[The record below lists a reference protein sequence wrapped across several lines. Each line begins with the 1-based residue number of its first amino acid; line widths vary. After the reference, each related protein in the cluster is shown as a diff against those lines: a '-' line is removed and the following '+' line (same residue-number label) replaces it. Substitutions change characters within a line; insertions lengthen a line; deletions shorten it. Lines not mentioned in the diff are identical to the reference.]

1 MGVSEFQRVL
11 ATLRLVV
18 LDTMVFSYHLS
29 GHPRYV
35 ELTSAVLDAI
45 EAGRVEGLV
54 TTVTLAEILTVP
66 AKAND
71 AAAFAGVPAVSDPVP

>member
-1 MGVSEFQRVL
+1 MGVSEFPRAL

-29 GHPRYV
+29 GHPHYV

-45 EAGRVEGLV
+45 EAGRIGGLV
-54 TTVTLAEILTVP
+54 TTVTLAQILTVP
-66 AKAND
+66 AKSQRSGSL
-71 AAAFAGVPAVSDPVP
+71 AGVPVVSDPVP